1 MIIIIIVYLEENK
14 KYKNVVMR
22 NKFDKMYESESNLL
36 EYSLKWYINIVSLNG
51 FTYVNVV
58 LQIVKFQKKN
68 QLMVV
73 ADFAVKSYCQ

>member
-1 MIIIIIVYLEENK
+1 MIIIVYLEENK

-22 NKFDKMYESESNLL
+22 NKFDKMYESESNLM

-58 LQIVKFQKKN
+58 HK
-68 QLMVV
+68 
-73 ADFAVKSYCQ
+73 

>member
-1 MIIIIIVYLEENK
+1 MIIIVIVYLEESK

-22 NKFDKMYESESNLL
+22 NKFDKMYESESNLM

-58 LQIVKFQKKN
+58 LQIVKSQEKN